1 MQQDSELF
9 ELDKHG
15 LCLLSL
21 DGGGVRGLSS
31 LCILKGIMTQLRAW
45 VRRSPSCKAMRHI
58 RSYWRYKLIAIM
70 LARLEMDVDECISVY
85 SELIKS
91 IFKKKASWLPISL
104 TGKTKS
110 RFKSAKL
117 ESAIK
122 QAIIRRGSKETDLF
136 NDQVGRKCKVFVCT
150 IAHENRA
157 IVRLRSYN
165 MRGELDIP
173 VTITDAALAT
183 SAATTFFD
191 PVNIGARK
199 FADGALGANNPVRE
213 VEGEASNIWC
223 PDTGDLKPLVKCFVS
238 VGTGNPGQKPIKSRI
253 LKFLSQTLV
262 ELATETEKT
271 ENDFVSNW
279 RQHYDERRYF
289 RFNVEQ
295 GLQGVELAEYE
306 KQGTI

>member
-1 MQQDSELF
+1 MQHDNDLF
-9 ELDKHG
+9 ELDKNG

-31 LCILKGIMTQLRAW
+31 LYILKGIMTRLNNERGLDGLPP
-45 VRRSPSCKAMRHI
+45 VKPCDVFD
-58 RSYWRYKLIAIM
+58 LIGGTSTGGLITIM

-85 SELIKS
+85 NEVMKS
-91 IFKKKASWLPISL
+91 IFKKKANWFPVSL
-104 TGKTKS
+104 TGKTKP

-136 NDQVGRKCKVFVCT
+136 NDGVGRKCKVFVCT

-165 MRGELDIP
+165 MPDKLDIP
-173 VTITDAALAT
+173 ATITDAALAT

-199 FADGALGANNPVRE
+199 FADGALGANSLVRE

-223 PDTGDLKPLVKCFVS
+223 PNTGDLKPLVKCFVS
-238 VGTGNPGQKPIKSRI
+238 VGTGNPGKKPINSRI
-253 LKFLSQTLV
+253 FKFVSQTLV

-271 ENDFVSNW
+271 EKDFISNW
-279 RQHYDERRYF
+279 RQHYDESATSASMSTKGYRVS
-289 RFNVEQ
+289 N
-295 GLQGVELAEYE
+295 
-306 KQGTI
+306 